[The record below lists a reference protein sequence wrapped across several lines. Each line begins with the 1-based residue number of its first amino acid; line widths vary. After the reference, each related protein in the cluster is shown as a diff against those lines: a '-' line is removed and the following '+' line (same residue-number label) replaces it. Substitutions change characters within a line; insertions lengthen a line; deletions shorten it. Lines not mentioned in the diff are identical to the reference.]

1 MSGQSASLSLAEAK
15 AMQECIQHSG
25 SHASTHGGG
34 KKSSG
39 SKKGG
44 TPIDKKVS
52 HQG

>member
-1 MSGQSASLSLAEAK
+1 MSGQSASLSLKEAK
-15 AMQECIQHSG
+15 AMQDCVQHPG
-25 SHASTHGGG
+25 SHALNHGSSGGG
-34 KKSSG
+34 GG

>member
-1 MSGQSASLSLAEAK
+1 MSGQSASLSLKEAK
-15 AMQECIQHSG
+15 AMQECIQHTG
-25 SHASTHGGG
+25 SHALSHGG

-44 TPIDKKVS
+44 TPIDSKVA

>member
-25 SHASTHGGG
+25 SHALNHGGG
-34 KKSSG
+34 KKGG

-44 TPIDKKVS
+44 TPLDKKVA

>member
-15 AMQECIQHSG
+15 AMQECVQASG
-25 SHASTHGGG
+25 SHASNHGGS
-34 KKSSG
+34 KKSGG

-44 TPIDKKVS
+44 TPIDKKVA

>member
-25 SHASTHGGG
+25 SHANNHGGGG
-34 KKSSG
+34 KKSG

-44 TPIDKKVS
+44 TPIDSKVA